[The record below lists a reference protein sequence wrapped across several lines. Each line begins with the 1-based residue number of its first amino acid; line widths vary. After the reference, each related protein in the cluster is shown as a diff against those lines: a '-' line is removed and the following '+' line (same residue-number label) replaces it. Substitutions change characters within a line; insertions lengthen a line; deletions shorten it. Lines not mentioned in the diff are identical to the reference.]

1 MIASLFTEL
10 VSKYFKLVVGR
21 VTELING
28 EATEPT
34 MLHKT
39 MLTEEYSAD
48 LTWGSTEVNQSIV
61 AADVVSLESS
71 LPLKKRGS
79 LGVATGQIPK
89 LGLKYERGEK
99 AISDINVMIARG
111 TDEATIA
118 GKLFDD
124 TTKCIKAM
132 DVRKEIMFEQALSTG
147 ACLISDGTMYDGND
161 GTGIRA
167 DYGYKTENQ
176 MNAATTWGST
186 GYAPITDL
194 RTMFDAAEAAGNTIN
209 HLYMARTAFDAI
221 RTSEEG
227 KVLAA
232 SFTGQVITQTNRLPV
247 PSRSVFADALRD
259 EFGAEVHIVNGSFR
273 EQLPNGTTKTVRPWE
288 QTAVVGTPSNV
299 VGRLVY
305 GTLAEETNPVAQ
317 VAYEKSGT
325 HVLISKYSETD
336 PLVEYT
342 AAQALVIPVID
353 GVSGIYVLTTTA
365 AEAPSSGGNNGGN

>member
-10 VSKYFKLVVGR
+10 VSKYFKLVVGQI
-21 VTELING
+21 TELING
-28 EATEPT
+28 EAAEPT

-39 MLTEEYSAD
+39 MLTEEYSPD
-48 LTWGSTEVNQSIV
+48 LTWGSTEINQSIV

-89 LGLKYERGEK
+89 LGIKYERGEK
-99 AISDINVMIARG
+99 AITDINVMRARG
-111 TDEATIA
+111 ADEATVA
-118 GKLFDD
+118 GRLLDD
-124 TTKCIKAM
+124 AGKCIKAM

-147 ACLISDGTMYDGND
+147 TCLISDGTMYDGND

-167 DYGYKTENQ
+167 NYGYKTENL
-176 MNAATTWGST
+176 MNAATTWGDT
-186 GYAPITDL
+186 GYTPITDL

-209 HLYMARTAFDAI
+209 HLYMARTAFDKI

-227 KVLAA
+227 KVLSA
-232 SFTGQVITQTNRLPV
+232 SFQGLVITQTGKLPV
-247 PSRSVFADALRD
+247 PSRSVFEEALRD
-259 EFGAEVHIVNGSFR
+259 EFGAEVHIVSGSFR
-273 EQLPNGTTKTVRPWE
+273 EELPNGTTKTVKPWE
-288 QTAVVGTPSNV
+288 QSAVVGTPNTV

-305 GTLAEETNPVAQ
+305 GTLAEETNPVEQ

-325 HVLISKYSETD
+325 HVLLSKYSETD

-342 AAQALVIPVID
+342 AAQALCIPVID
-353 GVSGIYVLTTTA
+353 GVSSIYVLTTTA
-365 AEAPSSGGNNGGN
+365 SETDPTEP